1 MHQGQRIEEETDKK
15 GREKEVS
22 LYKKERCKGG
32 KEGRD
37 KTKKNIRVTQ
47 VRKVE
52 AKQGKNTSE
61 RVTKKKH
68 RCKSIKNEE
77 GVTNEEVTDTKKI
90 WIHYMTRLD
99 KSTAWWIFSYCYKGF
114 RISYI

>member
-1 MHQGQRIEEETDKK
+1 MHQGQRIEEETNKK
-15 GREKEVS
+15 GREKEVG

-77 GVTNEEVTDTKKI
+77 GVTNEEVTDTKKE
-90 WIHYMTRLD
+90 Y
-99 KSTAWWIFSYCYKGF
+99 GF
-114 RISYI
+114 TT